1 MRTTLSTDRACSAG
15 YIKKG
20 IRDNESLA
28 IYFHWP
34 FCLSKCP
41 YCDFNS
47 HVGSDVDDAEW
58 RNAFLTETTRIA
70 PQLRNRR
77 ISSIFF
83 GGGTPSLMAPET
95 VSAILDLV
103 ACHWTIDNEAE
114 ITLEANPTS
123 SEVRRFRDF
132 RQAGIN
138 RLSLG
143 IQALDDTAL
152 HFLGR
157 GHNSKEAISAALIAQ
172 TVFQRTSIDLIYG
185 RPQQSVKAWCL
196 ELEQALEL
204 VSDHISLYQLT
215 VEKGTAFYDAHRLGK
230 FTLPQDEH
238 ALSLFEST
246 QELLDEAGLP
256 AYEISNHAKAG
267 GESRHNLAYWRY
279 QDYVGIGPG
288 AHSRIMIDSQVHA
301 LEQIRAP
308 TRWLNATIHGNSGS
322 LRDESL
328 THAQCIHEMIMMG
341 LRLRGGIDRKW
352 FVRRL
357 GVDLNNAL
365 DLSAV
370 QRMENAGLIVN
381 DAASLRLS
389 ARGRT
394 LLDTVLATLLP

>member
-1 MRTTLSTDRACSAG
+1 MTLSADSTCSG
-15 YIKKG
+15 RYIEKG
-20 IRDNESLA
+20 VRGNDSLA
-28 IYFHWP
+28 LYFHWP

-47 HVGSDVDDAEW
+47 HVASDVDDAEW
-58 RNAFLTETTRIA
+58 RNALLTETKRIA
-70 PQLRNRR
+70 PQLRTRR

-103 ACHWTIDNEAE
+103 ACHWTIDNQAE

-123 SEVRRFRDF
+123 SDVGRFRDF

-152 HFLGR
+152 RFLGR

-172 TVFQRTSIDLIYG
+172 TVFQRTSVDLIYG

-230 FTLPQDEH
+230 FTLPQDER
-238 ALSLFEST
+238 ALSLFEAT

-267 GESRHNLAYWRY
+267 GESKHNLAYWRY

-288 AHSRIMIDSQVHA
+288 AHSRIMIDSQIHA

-308 TRWLNATIHGNSGS
+308 ARWLNATIRRNSGS

-328 THAQCIHEMIMMG
+328 TRAQCIREMIMMG

-352 FVRRL
+352 FMRRL

-365 DLSAV
+365 DLPAV

>member
-1 MRTTLSTDRACSAG
+1 MTLSADSTCSAR
-15 YIKKG
+15 YIEKG
-20 IRDNESLA
+20 VRGNDSLA
-28 IYFHWP
+28 MYFHWP

-47 HVGSDVDDAEW
+47 HVASNVDDAEW
-58 RNAFLTETTRIA
+58 RNALLSETMRIA
-70 PQLRNRR
+70 PQLRTRR

-103 ACHWTIDNEAE
+103 ACHWTIDNQAE

-123 SEVRRFRDF
+123 SDARRFRDF

-143 IQALDDTAL
+143 IQALDDKAL
-152 HFLGR
+152 RFLGR
-157 GHNSKEAISAALIAQ
+157 DHNSKEAISAALLAQ
-172 TVFQRTSIDLIYG
+172 TVFQRTSVDLIYG
-185 RPQQSVKAWCL
+185 RPQQSVKAWQL
-196 ELEQALEL
+196 ELEQAVNI

-215 VEKGTAFYDAHRLGK
+215 VEKGTAFYEAHRRGK

-238 ALSLFEST
+238 ALSLFEAT
-246 QELLDEAGLP
+246 QELLDKRGLP

-267 GESRHNLAYWRY
+267 GESKHNLAYWRY

-288 AHSRIMIDSQVHA
+288 AHSRIMIDSRVHA

-308 TRWLNATIHGNSGS
+308 TRWLNAAIHGKSGS
-322 LRDESL
+322 LRHEIL
-328 THAQCIHEMIMMG
+328 TRAQGVREMVMMG
-341 LRLRGGIDRKW
+341 LRLREGLHRKR
-352 FVRRL
+352 VARRL
-357 GVDLNNAL
+357 GVNLNNEL
-365 DLSAV
+365 DLSAI
-370 QRMENAGLIVN
+370 QRLENAGLIVN
-381 DAASLRLS
+381 DAASLRLT

-394 LLDTVLATLLP
+394 LLDTVLATILP